1 MSKISLNT
9 PQALSVPTATNIELN
24 CINIDLRTN
33 QLIIKYEWRNAAGV
47 IVVNG
52 TVEQELICENSETA
66 NDFNQFFGFN
76 IRAQDVGKTI
86 GMALKQ
92 LVFNHMKTKLLASGN
107 DGTVE

>member
-1 MSKISLNT
+1 MSKISLTN
-9 PQALSVPTATNIELN
+9 PQALSVPTATDIELN
-24 CINIDLRTN
+24 SVKIDLRTN
-33 QLIIKYEWRNAAGV
+33 QLIIKYEWRNALGI

-52 TVEQELICENSETA
+52 TVEQELICENSEES

-92 LVFNHMKTKLLASGN
+92 LVFNYMKTKLLAAGN